1 MLDYIWRYSPGP
13 ASLAGPELVRASKLG
28 PARRLPAL
36 HHLIPV
42 PKADSVIV
50 VEVQSARS
58 ALYS

>member
-1 MLDYIWRYSPGP
+1 M
-13 ASLAGPELVRASKLG
+13 RASKLG

-50 VEVQSARS
+50 VEVQSARF
-58 ALYS
+58 ALSS